1 LILIYKINI
10 IMRFFEFKPNK
21 PLTPPQ
27 ARIASLKRNAEIA
40 KQALDSERKAQQ
52 IQKSQA
58 TIRKLSAPK
67 IHA

>member
-1 LILIYKINI
+1 
-10 IMRFFEFKPNK
+10 MRFFEFKHNK

-27 ARIASLKRNAEIA
+27 ARIASLKRNVEIA
-40 KQALDSERKAQQ
+40 KQAVDSERKAQQ

-67 IHA
+67 I